1 MDNQAMYDQKLLR
14 EEAYADDANLDVRC
28 RTHQLYTV
36 DPMDF
41 GRWTLERLP
50 WRGDERVL
58 DVGCGPGGL
67 LGAMA
72 REHKGWGALV
82 GCDLSVGMIVE
93 ARAAS
98 AGLPVG
104 WFVADAQ
111 ALPFPDASF
120 DVVLARHMLYHVPDI
135 DRAVAEAARV
145 LRPGG
150 HFLAVTNS
158 AHTMP
163 EYWRLHQQAEV
174 RFPDA
179 VLPQKRP
186 DRFSLENASLFL
198 SPHFEDLET
207 HTLPG
212 TLRFPA
218 SQPVVDYF
226 ASSRALTMRPGHT
239 AAEWAAILDLVRAEV
254 EVVIAREGH
263 FDVTKIAGAIV
274 GVKGN

>member
-1 MDNQAMYDQKLLR
+1 MSQSVYDQKVLR
-14 EEAYADDANLDVRC
+14 EEAYADDSHLNVRR

-36 DPMDF
+36 DPVDF

-67 LGAMA
+67 LAAMA
-72 REHKGWGALV
+72 REHGDWGALV

-93 ARAAS
+93 ARTAS
-98 AGLPVG
+98 AGLPVC

-111 ALPFPDASF
+111 ALPLPEASF

-163 EYWRLHQQAEV
+163 EYAALRARAAAHFPAV
-174 RFPDA
+174 ANPYSSTARFALENGAAFLELYFDA
-179 VLPQKRP
+179 V
-186 DRFSLENASLFL
+186 EV
-198 SPHFEDLET
+198 

-212 TLRFPA
+212 TLHFPA
-218 SQPVVDYF
+218 AQPLVDYV
-226 ASSRALTMRPGHT
+226 ASARSPKRAVST
-239 AAEWAAILDLVRAEV
+239 
-254 EVVIAREGH
+254 
-263 FDVTKIAGAIV
+263 
-274 GVKGN
+274 